1 MSLFNAL
8 GGNVLKS
15 LGGGGAHSGLA
26 GEVLNM
32 IGGGQGGGMAKLIR
46 AFEGNGLGSVV
57 QSWISTG
64 QNLPVSADQITSVL
78 GNAQIAQLGAK
89 FGIAPEDVAHQLSR
103 LLPGVVDSL
112 TPHGS
117 VPDADVLQEGLSLL
131 RQHLG

>member
-1 MSLFNAL
+1 MSNFDSLAR
-8 GGNVLKS
+8 NVSKS
-15 LGGGGAHSGLA
+15 LGAGGAHSGLA

-32 IGGGQGGGMAKLIR
+32 IGGGQGGGLAKLIR
-46 AFEGNGLGSVV
+46 AFEGNGLGSIV

-64 QNLPVSADQITSVL
+64 QSLPMSPEQITSVL

-89 FGIAPEDVAHQLSR
+89 FGIAPEDVAQQLSR
-103 LLPGVVDSL
+103 MLPEIVNSL